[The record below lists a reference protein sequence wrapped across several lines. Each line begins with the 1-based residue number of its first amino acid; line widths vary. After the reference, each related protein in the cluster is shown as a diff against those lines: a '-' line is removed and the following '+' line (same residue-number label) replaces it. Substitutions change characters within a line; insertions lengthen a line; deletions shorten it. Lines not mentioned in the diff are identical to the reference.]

1 MFNMDPPRHDTLRK
15 TLSRVLTPSRV
26 AGLEPF
32 VRDHAMSLID
42 GFKSKGVA
50 DATTEFAQL
59 IPSTVVCELMGLPR
73 EEQMKFLNWNL
84 ATLGG
89 ADFTSPDAL
98 QAYGEMGAYWE
109 GLVAE
114 RKENRTDDLISQ
126 IYYAKVE
133 DDADLTDEE
142 ISGFCSLLH
151 DASQN
156 TTINMIANA
165 VIVLARHPDE
175 RRKLRFV
182 SPVQGLARS
191 TTKDVEIAGTKIPEG
206 DQVLLL
212 YGSANHDETV
222 FPEPER
228 LDLDREVKSHWTFG
242 HGIHYCL
249 GAAVAKLE
257 TRVALECL
265 VSTLGE
271 WEIDEDG
278 IERAQLV
285 PTRGVMRAPIS
296 FEAHPV

>member
-1 MFNMDPPRHDTLRK
+1 
-15 TLSRVLTPSRV
+15 
-26 AGLEPF
+26 
-32 VRDHAMSLID
+32 
-42 GFKSKGVA
+42 
-50 DATTEFAQL
+50 
-59 IPSTVVCELMGLPR
+59 
-73 EEQMKFLNWNL
+73 
-84 ATLGG
+84 
-89 ADFTSPDAL
+89 
-98 QAYGEMGAYWE
+98 
-109 GLVAE
+109 
-114 RKENRTDDLISQ
+114 
-126 IYYAKVE
+126 VE

-175 RRKLRFV
+175 RRRLAAEPQRWPAAIEELLRFV

-191 TTKDVEIAGTKIPEG
+191 TTRNVEIGGTTIPKG

-228 LDLDREVKSHWTFG
+228 LDLDRQVKSHWTFG

-265 VSTLGE
+265 VSTLGD

-278 IERAQLV
+278 IERVQLV
-285 PTRGVMRAPIS
+285 PTRGVMQAPMS
-296 FEAHPV
+296 FEALPA